1 MKESTVVKVC
11 DQILAAARTATEEV
25 TTEYRNAE
33 ATFTPFNVF
42 AITDTFHAPQLKA
55 ILSELSPTLTDL
67 SVSYSG
73 SRRKFLERLSEA
85 VDDISIEMLAVTKEH
100 LLEVDPDTKLRPK
113 MVRRAWNKFG
123 KSVRNMYLESL

>member
-1 MKESTVVKVC
+1 MKQSTADKLC
-11 DQILAAARTATEEV
+11 DKILDCARTATKEV
-25 TTEYRNAE
+25 TTEYGNAE
-33 ATFTPFNVF
+33 ATFTPFNAF
-42 AITDTFHAPQLKA
+42 AITGTFHAPKLKA
-55 ILSELSPTLTDL
+55 ILSELSPTLADL
-67 SVSYSG
+67 RVSYAG
-73 SRRKFLERLSEA
+73 SRSQFLERLSEA

>member
-1 MKESTVVKVC
+1 MKKSTAVKVC
-11 DQILAAARTATEEV
+11 DQILDCARTATKEV

-33 ATFTPFNVF
+33 ATFTPFNAF
-42 AITDTFHAPQLKA
+42 AITGTFHAPQLKA
-55 ILSELSPTLTDL
+55 ILSEVSPTLTDL
-67 SVSYSG
+67 RVSYSG
-73 SRRKFLERLSEA
+73 SRRKFLEHLSEA

-100 LLEVDPDTKLRPK
+100 LLAVDSATKLTPK

>member
-11 DQILAAARTATEEV
+11 DQILDCARTATKEV

-42 AITDTFHAPQLKA
+42 AITGTFHAPQLKA

-67 SVSYSG
+67 CVSYSG
-73 SRRKFLERLSEA
+73 SRSKFLEHLSEA

-100 LLEVDPDTKLRPK
+100 LLAVDSATKLTPK